1 MHRDP
6 NIQRV
11 FETADDSLHGIIGY
25 HMYVAAMQNAV
36 DREKMLQFLPEG
48 SFQTTFSW
56 VRYYQKQDLIGTFEQ
71 PILELYQSK
80 ILLVAL
86 TSVFEAVLD
95 DFIQHLQEKGFLKVL
110 PHDNYKA
117 RIEWAY
123 EQALKAKIGEKAT
136 IKRLPK
142 TCGIIDNAR
151 RLRNLFVHNHGLFD
165 EKYERFAIR
174 KRGMVV
180 DLHPFYEEFR
190 KNPQKKIPVVLDWNY
205 PSKIYF
211 SPHRS
216 ATHIAQSNSKGIFRR
231 LRRLQLCERGKAN
244 CLGKITMG
252 KDECTPN
259 CEKATEVPKYATRFP
274 CARRQIGKEITE
286 LCLYLPDF
294 PIWNMIITKI
304 LQRKKLM

>member
-1 MHRDP
+1 MRRDP

-56 VRYYQKQDLIGTFEQ
+56 IRYYQKQDLIRTFEQ

-86 TSVFEAVLD
+86 SSIFDAVLE
-95 DFIQHLQEKGFLKVL
+95 DFIQHLQEKEFLKVA
-110 PHDNYKA
+110 PDNNYKA

-123 EQALKAKIGEKAT
+123 EQALKAEIGDKAA

-142 TCGIIDNAR
+142 TFGIIDNAR
-151 RLRNLFVHNHGLFD
+151 RLRNLFVHNHGLFN
-165 EKYERFAIR
+165 EKYERSAIR
-174 KRGMVV
+174 KRGIVI

-190 KNPQKKIPVVLDWNY
+190 KNLRKKIPVVVDWNY
-205 PSKIYF
+205 LQRFILAHIEVLHILHNQIQSEYF
-211 SPHRS
+211 GVSEGYSYAR
-216 ATHIAQSNSKGIFRR
+216 
-231 LRRLQLCERGKAN
+231 ERKPIVWEKLLWGKAN
-244 CLGKITMG
+244 VRLIAK
-252 KDECTPN
+252 KQ
-259 CEKATEVPKYATRFP
+259 EKFY
-274 CARRQIGKEITE
+274 
-286 LCLYLPDF
+286 
-294 PIWNMIITKI
+294 NMP
-304 LQRKKLM
+304 

>member
-6 NIQRV
+6 YIQRV

-56 VRYYQKQDLIGTFEQ
+56 VRHYQKQNLIGTFEP
-71 PILELYQSK
+71 PILELYQCK

-86 TSVFEAVLD
+86 TSVFDAVLA
-95 DFIQHLQEKGFLKVL
+95 DFIQHLQGKGFLKAL
-110 PHDNYKA
+110 PNDSYKA
-117 RIEWAY
+117 CVLWAY
-123 EQALKAKIGEKAT
+123 KQALKARIGEKTA

-174 KRGMVV
+174 ERGMVV

-190 KNPQKKIPVVLDWNY
+190 KNPKKQIPVVVNWNY
-205 PSKIYF
+205 
-211 SPHRS
+211 
-216 ATHIAQSNSKGIFRR
+216 
-231 LRRLQLCERGKAN
+231 
-244 CLGKITMG
+244 
-252 KDECTPN
+252 
-259 CEKATEVPKYATRFP
+259 
-274 CARRQIGKEITE
+274 
-286 LCLYLPDF
+286 
-294 PIWNMIITKI
+294 
-304 LQRKKLM
+304 LQRFFLAHIEVLHILHNQIQAEYFGVSEGYSYAREEKPST